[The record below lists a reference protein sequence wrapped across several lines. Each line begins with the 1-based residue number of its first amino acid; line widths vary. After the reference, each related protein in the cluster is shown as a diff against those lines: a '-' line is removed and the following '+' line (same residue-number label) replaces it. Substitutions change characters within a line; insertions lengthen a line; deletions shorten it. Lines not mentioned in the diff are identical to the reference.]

1 MLRRLTLAALVCAAG
16 VAHADDD
23 SSSDDNQV
31 VVINAAAKLGDVGQI
46 ARIRQVLEKRGLL
59 VKLPG
64 PLEATLDGRNATISD
79 ADAIRDA
86 YANSDYELAL
96 KIIDADQDRVLGE
109 AVSGDPIP
117 ALAELSQWRGI
128 IAAALN
134 EQDDAVRWFRAA
146 HRFNPAWQIDK
157 KLASPRV
164 RSMVKKSKREPDE
177 TGIVRVEA
185 DPDEAKVSVDGGES
199 RAATDKLELPIGV
212 HLVMVSAPNR
222 KPYAELVDVQKDEP
236 YKIQISLDKESTLDR
251 AARLVD
257 ETVAAPTGKA
267 RLKHAKGLARLTGAK
282 RMLFIEDGND
292 DHVTVRLYDIEL
304 KKVSQPVELDGS
316 ASSAAIARKIK
327 AALDPDNLVDA
338 NTLVFATR
346 GAPEPQHWYSHWYVW
361 AGAALVIGASAG
373 TYEYMSREPTAVRF

>member
-1 MLRRLTLAALVCAAG
+1 MLRRLTIAALVCSAG

-23 SSSDDNQV
+23 GANQV
-31 VVINAAAKLGDVGQI
+31 VVVNAAAKLGDVGQI
-46 ARIRQVLEKRGLL
+46 ARIRRVLDTRGLL
-59 VKLPG
+59 VKLPE
-64 PLEATLDGRNATISD
+64 PLEATLDGRNLLISD
-79 ADAIRDA
+79 VDAIRDA

-96 KIIDADQDRVLGE
+96 KIIDADEQRVLGE

-134 EQDDAVRWFRAA
+134 EQDEAVRWFRAA

-164 RSMVKKSKREPDE
+164 RQMVKKSKREPDE
-177 TGIVRVEA
+177 TGFVRIEA
-185 DPDEAKVSVDGGES
+185 DPDDARVTIDGGEA
-199 RAATDKLELPIGV
+199 RTAADKIELPIGV
-212 HLVMVSAPNR
+212 HLVMVSAPDR

-236 YKIQISLDKESTLDR
+236 YKIQIALDKESTLDR

-257 ETVAAPTGKA
+257 ETAAAPTGKA
-267 RLKHAKGLARLTGAK
+267 RLKHARALARLTGAK

-304 KKVSQPVELDGS
+304 KKVSQPLELDGD

-327 AALDPDNLVDA
+327 AAFDPDNLVDA
-338 NTLVFATR
+338 NTLVFTT
-346 GAPEPQHWYSHWYVW
+346 GTAPEQPHWYSHWYVW
-361 AGAALVIGASAG
+361 AGAAVVLGASVG
-373 TYEYMSREPTAVRF
+373 TYEYMSREPTQVRF